1 MKKIKVE
8 ICVGTTCHILGA
20 SELQD
25 IEEFIPEELKD
36 SVEISGV
43 PCLGACKN
51 NNFGSA
57 PFVRI
62 NGRIVGGANIH
73 FLIEEIVK
81 EGAGR

>member
-8 ICVGTTCHILGA
+8 ICVGTTCHILGS

-25 IEEFIPEELKD
+25 IEDFIPEELKD

-62 NGRIVGGANIH
+62 NGRIVGSANIH
-73 FLIEEIVK
+73 SIIEEIAK
-81 EGAGR
+81 EARR